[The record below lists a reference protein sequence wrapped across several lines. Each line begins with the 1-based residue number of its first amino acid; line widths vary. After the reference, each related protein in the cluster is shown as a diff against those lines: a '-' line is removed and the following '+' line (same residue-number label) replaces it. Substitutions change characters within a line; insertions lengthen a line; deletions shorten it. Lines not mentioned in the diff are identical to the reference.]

1 MKIMNVTEENLD
13 DFIKLCIPPGREKDE
28 LFFRG
33 GEEKRRWA
41 LQMMKR
47 HGSVAKIAYLNSR
60 PAGLI
65 QYVPQPD
72 EKVVQITCIFV
83 PERENLRK
91 GIGRALLNVVIEV
104 VKRLEPRP
112 SALVTWAFR
121 VPETFPQDEFFRRM
135 GFREVEGG
143 DTMLLY
149 YPLQE
154 GFVYRPERKEYIP

>member
-33 GEEKRRWA
+33 GEEKR
-41 LQMMKR
+41 
-47 HGSVAKIAYLNSR
+47 
-60 PAGLI
+60 
-65 QYVPQPD
+65 
-72 EKVVQITCIFV
+72 
-83 PERENLRK
+83 
-91 GIGRALLNVVIEV
+91 
-104 VKRLEPRP
+104 LEPRP

-121 VPETFPQDEFFRRM
+121 VPETFSQDEFFRRM